1 MKKPI
6 QIQTSGKRK
15 TAIARATLSR
25 GKGRIR
31 INKKPLEILEPESA
45 RMKILEPLILAGDLV
60 DNVDINI
67 DVHGG
72 GIMGQADAVRTAIG
86 RALVEFSNDK
96 ELKNRFIEYDRTII
110 KGDPRR
116 KETKKYGG
124 KGARAKKQKSY
135 R

>member
-1 MKKPI
+1 MEL
-6 QIQTSGKRK
+6 IQTSGKRK
-15 TAIARATLSR
+15 TAIARATIRR

-31 INKKPLEILEPESA
+31 INKTPLEILEPESSK
-45 RMKILEPLILAGDLV
+45 MKILEPLIMAGPVADI
-60 DNVDINI
+60 VDI
-67 DVHGG
+67 DVNVSGG

-86 RALVEFSNDK
+86 RALIQFTNDI
-96 ELKNRFIEYDRTII
+96 ELKNRFLEYDRTIV